1 MTCLK
6 FELFMAFKRKTLVL
20 SCRLSGFHVNV
31 ETTIFC
37 ITEGVFWI
45 ISKHFFVSVGNPL
58 IFVKTLSR
66 FSVLLKWRLKSNFG
80 SWFSQNLDFAK
91 FEKLTSIKM
100 AYLECLP
107 ESDFFENVGLM
118 FVLFV
123 FFSFIPIFLILNFYI
138 QLVDLYLS

>member
-6 FELFMAFKRKTLVL
+6 FELFMAFKRRTLVL
-20 SCRLSGFHVNV
+20 SCRLSVFHVNV
-31 ETTIFC
+31 ETTNFC

-45 ISKHFFVSVGNPL
+45 ISKHFFVSVGNPH
-58 IFVKTLSR
+58 IFFKTLSR

-80 SWFSQNLDFAK
+80 SCFSQNLDFGK

-100 AYLECLP
+100 AYLEYLS
-107 ESDFFENVGLM
+107 ESDFFWKCWTYVC
-118 FVLFV
+118 FLF